1 MAPRIGWLRVVNFL
15 IYVFILAPVIV
26 VMAIAFSG
34 TEDMSFPPTSLSFRW
49 FAKFL
54 SEHDLLGALWLSL
67 ILAVL
72 SSLFSLVLGGMAGF
86 GLVRASFPGRT
97 AILNF
102 LMLPLMVPVL
112 VIAIS
117 FLKYFATLDVSS
129 FYALLIGHTII
140 TLPYV
145 VRTVVAGLNGAD
157 MIAEQAAI
165 SLGATRF
172 QAVRMITVPML
183 TNSMIAAVLFAFII
197 SFENL
202 PLALFLSDPH
212 TVTLPM
218 QIYSYLQWVFDP
230 TVAAAATV
238 QVVVVVAM
246 VFAGERLVGLSRFM
260 GVMK

>member
-1 MAPRIGWLRVVNFL
+1 
-15 IYVFILAPVIV
+15 
-26 VMAIAFSG
+26 
-34 TEDMSFPPTSLSFRW
+34 
-49 FAKFL
+49 
-54 SEHDLLGALWLSL
+54 
-67 ILAVL
+67 
-72 SSLFSLVLGGMAGF
+72 
-86 GLVRASFPGRT
+86 
-97 AILNF
+97 
-102 LMLPLMVPVL
+102 MVPVL

-157 MIAEQAAI
+157 MVAEQAAI
-165 SLGATRF
+165 SLGATRL
-172 QAVRMITVPML
+172 QAVFMITLPML